1 MSDEDL
7 DDFTE
12 NARKEF
18 AKSLGRICT
27 AFRDQARRISQDSH
41 AETTS
46 DQHVAEAYRLVSAR
60 TVSSWGPDARQAGRG
75 APRGGFPPFITMIAT
90 GQYMAVGVWISVV
103 CCVIGGILTAASP
116 GALKSGAAWP
126 C

>member
-18 AKSLGRICT
+18 AKSLGRIRT

-46 DQHVAEAYRLVSAR
+46 DQHVAEAYRLISAR
-60 TVSSWGPDARQAGRG
+60 AVSPWVPTRDRLGGALLGAG
-75 APRGGFPPFITMIAT
+75 FTQFITMIVT
-90 GQYMAVGVWISVV
+90 GQYAAVGVWISVV
-103 CCVIGGILTAASP
+103 CCVIGGILTP
-116 GALKSGAAWP
+116 LPWRR
-126 C
+126 